1 LPPRRALFFP
11 SHRKELDL
19 GGADVLSYAYRA
31 PADSQAS
38 RRNLPKSG
46 GNMIDNISNIGEDVY
61 RSWNEE
67 QRRKEIGN
75 LVQGFQNGLPI
86 QILCQLATSI
96 AGGSAQA
103 KSHLAALMPLEE
115 RQAIFKKESGT
126 SKELKALLKTTLL

>member
-1 LPPRRALFFP
+1 
-11 SHRKELDL
+11 
-19 GGADVLSYAYRA
+19 
-31 PADSQAS
+31 
-38 RRNLPKSG
+38 
-46 GNMIDNISNIGEDVY
+46 MIDNISNIGEDVY

-96 AGGSAQA
+96 AGSPAQA
-103 KSHLAALMPLEE
+103 KSHLAALMTLEE

-126 SKELKALLKTTLL
+126 SKELKALLKATLV